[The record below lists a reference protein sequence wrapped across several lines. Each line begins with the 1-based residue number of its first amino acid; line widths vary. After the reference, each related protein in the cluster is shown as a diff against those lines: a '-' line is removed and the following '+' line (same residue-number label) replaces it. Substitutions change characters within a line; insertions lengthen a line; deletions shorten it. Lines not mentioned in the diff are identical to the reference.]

1 MFFTIDQR
9 KALAGGLLN
18 KNNVERFFD
27 AVRNHLTQEQGQ
39 YDYMMKQASGNPI
52 LDL

>member
-9 KALAGGLLN
+9 KELAGGLLN

-27 AVRNHLTQEQGQ
+27 AVRTQEQGQ
-39 YDYMMKQASGNPI
+39 YDYVMKQASGNPI